1 MKASPNAYTNGY
13 NGIIVPSARAYGG
26 VNIILFNA
34 KVVKQWWICLRGF
47 YEYEEEAWN
56 RYASCFEDVN
66 TQIDGV
72 PQEIVN
78 AIFTILGEIPGQD
91 WLHQP
96 VWN

>member
-1 MKASPNAYTNGY
+1 MDM
-13 NGIIVPSARAYGG
+13 
-26 VNIILFNA
+26 LEMF
-34 KVVKQWWICLRGF
+34 F

-78 AIFTILGEIPGQD
+78 AIFTILGDATGYD
-91 WLHQP
+91 WLQSKVGRDYIP
-96 VWN
+96 KQTSRFS